1 MRYCIAK
8 SRSNCAAIEGQEIRL
23 HFLFTRTTFKE
34 MVLLNEDSAGAK
46 KDQVMWDS
54 VLFYVYSIK
63 ITMTTRGGHARLNEI
78 TRGNCKVRYEHKKR
92 FLLNQ
97 CLLFWDCASLP
108 GWQQLLLM
116 LRVVSLLLLRIC
128 IGQGFLLWRQS
139 LLTLVLSSCFYDL
152 IWGFKRMSCVYV
164 HFQKKIMDR
173 NPFPSKSIDRA

>member
-23 HFLFTRTTFKE
+23 HFLFNRTTFKE
-34 MVLLNEDSAGAK
+34 MVLLNEDSAGAE

-63 ITMTTRGGHARLNEI
+63 ITMTTRGGGGHARLNEI
-78 TRGNCKVRYEHKKR
+78 TRGNCKVRYEIKKR

-108 GWQQLLLM
+108 GWQQLLLDASCCVPASIKD
-116 LRVVSLLLLRIC
+116 LHWSELSPVKTEPSHLGPLILLL
-128 IGQGFLLWRQS
+128 WP
-139 LLTLVLSSCFYDL
+139 DL
-152 IWGFKRMSCVYV
+152 GI
-164 HFQKKIMDR
+164 
-173 NPFPSKSIDRA
+173 